1 MTNRAPAVPTMDLI
15 HITIF
20 LTRYPNL
27 FNLTTWPPVLTW
39 LLFIS
44 LTDQRLWNIVVVTTF
59 TSCSSSSMSQNT
71 IELVDSFLIQIF
83 PCQQLRKKRQLF
95 SCWQQHPLSLRVQLP
110 LLTWRLPLSGR
121 SLRWP
126 TVFSLHHYSLII
138 AWYAWCV
145 SRSNIPMS
153 GFDCKSF

>member
-1 MTNRAPAVPTMDLI
+1 MTNRAPAVPPMDLI

-71 IELVDSFLIQIF
+71 IESVDSFLIQIF

-126 TVFSLHHYSLII
+126 TAFSLHHYSPII

-145 SRSNIPMS
+145 SRSMS